1 METNEI
7 SLFSRN
13 AFPERTGIDGAPHVH
28 FFARGIISS
37 LGGGFKIRHLETI
50 LVLGFSFHFLSIE
63 MKQSLNMWDAPIVD
77 VPDVD
82 VIDEIPHE
90 FLRPFAQ

>member
-1 METNEI
+1 
-7 SLFSRN
+7 
-13 AFPERTGIDGAPHVH
+13 
-28 FFARGIISS
+28 
-37 LGGGFKIRHLETI
+37 
-50 LVLGFSFHFLSIE
+50 